1 MIHWANCLVRP
12 IVLFGFNLSVAELAE
27 SFGLCEKTTES
38 LGDFRFVL
46 NRSQYDGGIQAC
58 ECGFRHDRQNQ
69 QPIILF

>member
-12 IVLFGFNLSVAELAE
+12 IVPFRFNLAVAELAK
-27 SFGLCEKTTES
+27 SFGQSKEITES
-38 LGDFRFVL
+38 LGDFRFVF